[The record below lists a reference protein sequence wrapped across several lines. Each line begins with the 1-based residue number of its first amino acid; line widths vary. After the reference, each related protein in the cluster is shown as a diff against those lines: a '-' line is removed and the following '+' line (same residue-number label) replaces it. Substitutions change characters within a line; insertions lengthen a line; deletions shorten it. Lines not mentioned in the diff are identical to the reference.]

1 MPKFLDKDG
10 VALVRV
16 IAPGKG
22 SSAYYREDQLRR
34 DAPVF
39 RGAQVFLDHPTSK
52 EAQERPE
59 RSLRDLVG
67 VAVGEPEYRETG
79 PAGPGVYAPTKVFRP
94 YRETIEELAP
104 HIGVS
109 IRASGTRIR
118 DKVDGEDVWVAEK
131 FVSGGFD
138 FVTQAGAG
146 GKVVPMLESA
156 GYVDRFLEAHPQD
169 HEESEATRTQF
180 VEWALAQESET
191 PHTEEENMA
200 ENERITELEAQNAT
214 LTEQNSALVEQNTRL
229 VEALALREARDLVTE
244 EVAKAQD
251 LPEVTQQ
258 RLTESLPKHAP
269 IKEGKLDK
277 DTFLGRIVEAI
288 TEEKE
293 YLEAIA
299 PKGGRI
305 TGMGGGSAQTGT
317 LRQTL
322 IESYRANGKD
332 QATAEALADAFV
344 RGR

>member
-22 SSAYYREDQLRR
+22 SSAFYREDQLRR

-39 RGAQVFLDHPTSK
+39 KGAQVFLDHPTSK

-67 VAVGEPEYRETG
+67 VAVGDPEYRGDG
-79 PAGPGVYAPTKVFRP
+79 PAGPGVYAPTKVFKP

-109 IRASGTRIR
+109 IRASGTRVR
-118 DKVDGEDVWVAEK
+118 DKVNGEDVWVAEK

-146 GKVVPMLESA
+146 GKVVPMLESV

-169 HEESEATRTQF
+169 HEESETTRAQF
-180 VEWALAQESET
+180 VEWALKQEET
-191 PHTEEENMA
+191 QPQNEEENMA
-200 ENERITELEAQNAT
+200 ENERIKELETQNA
-214 LTEQNSALVEQNTRL
+214 ALVEQNTRL
-229 VEALALREARDLVTE
+229 IEAVALREARDLVIE
-244 EVAKAQD
+244 EVAKVKD
-251 LPEVTQQ
+251 LPVVTQA
-258 RLTESLPKHAP
+258 RLTESLPKLAP
-269 IKEGKLDK
+269 IKEGKLD
-277 DTFLGRIVEAI
+277 TESFTARIAQAVA
-288 TEEKE
+288 EEKE

-299 PKGGRI
+299 PKGGKI
-305 TGMGGGSAQTGT
+305 TGMGGGSAPSGS

-332 QATAEALADAFV
+332 QATAEAMADVFV